1 MNTPM
6 TRRTVI
12 AAATALGI
20 VPASAAAP
28 VVVEVVSDPP
38 ARLPPDATIEV
49 KILEGAVADH
59 PNTPMFGMARL
70 AAGGRTL
77 PVAVTVPLLDPSA
90 LTKAMRPVLNVR
102 IESAA
107 GRLLFVNTK
116 RAPLQPGGPQRV
128 KVDPIP

>member
-1 MNTPM
+1 V
-6 TRRTVI
+6 TRRTVL
-12 AAATALGI
+12 AAAAGVAVGSAT
-20 VPASAAAP
+20 AAAP
-28 VVVEVVSDPP
+28 IVVEVVSEPA

-59 PNTPMFGMARL
+59 PSTPVFGLARL

-77 PVAVTVPLLDPSA
+77 PVAVPVPLLDPGA
-90 LTKAMRPVLNVR
+90 LGKAMRPVLNVR

-116 RAPLQPGGPQRV
+116 RTPLQPGGPQRV